1 MGRLKEAIGRDS
13 LEVFFNRLERDRDYL
28 NLGSGFQD
36 GGEGR
41 LGSWNGLGLGYPLD
55 LEMKEKV

>member
-13 LEVFFNRLERDRDYL
+13 LVLFNRLGRDKDYL
-28 NLGSGFQD
+28 NLGSDFQD

-41 LGSWNGLGLGYPLD
+41 LGNHNGSGLGYSLE
-55 LEMKEKV
+55 LEMRYRT